1 MKLRNEWIH
10 YEPAWMAEHEEGA
23 PRGIEVLEGHFPSAP
38 SRNKD
43 LGKFSLHDCISHG
56 CAEWGVVSA
65 VEFADQFFRK
75 MGIRPNF
82 EQWRSKIVTR

>member
-1 MKLRNEWIH
+1 
-10 YEPAWMAEHEEGA
+10 MAEHEEGA